1 MGPVRNRTGHPRV
14 DQVGA
19 VPHHPNRQ
27 DRCAA
32 RVDGSDVAVVGSSV
46 PFATIALPIATGP
59 ARFPA
64 FHFAARATVSADG
77 WTTTASAAHSTRS
90 KVTTDHSA
98 RGPTV
103 RSSSAA
109 TAGKLRRSTRWP
121 PGTASARSARA
132 RRSSRTDASSPPRRR
147 TRASPIDKTTEAI
160 SPSPSI
166 ATASRAHAYVT
177 LASACDQRNATRSRG
192 SAIRIGTCFRTVAWT
207 VTRAGGANQRLDR
220 HVVGRVPKDE
230 PQQGLDPEHDLPVT
244 EALHQLRRGRHPQPL
259 HPVERCHGRHVH
271 PPCAGPPPAPRFGT
285 RAARTLGGPSV
296 HASSPTSAVL
306 TERVPP
312 AQGLGPPWES

>member
-77 WTTTASAAHSTRS
+77 WTTTASAVHSTRS
-90 KVTTDHSA
+90 KLTTDHSA

-177 LASACDQRNATRSRG
+177 LASACDQRDATRSRG

-207 VTRAGGANQRLDR
+207 VTRAGGASTSDSTVTSSGACRRTSRSKGSTPSTTRPSRRPCTSSGEAATRSHCTQSSAVMVVTSTLPAPDRRRHPGSGPARLA
-220 HVVGRVPKDE
+220 PSA
-230 PQQGLDPEHDLPVT
+230 DLPGMP
-244 EALHQLRRGRHPQPL
+244 HRQ
-259 HPVERCHGRHVH
+259 
-271 PPCAGPPPAPRFGT
+271 PPP
-285 RAARTLGGPSV
+285 S
-296 HASSPTSAVL
+296 
-306 TERVPP
+306 
-312 AQGLGPPWES
+312 